1 MFAAPH
7 GSVVF
12 ALSSRNYHSEFE
24 HEKGVEKG
32 ITFTFSYFPYKRPID
47 QQPIRL
53 SVDRWIDGCCSV
65 GCSDCSAPTTIHQC
79 ADPSPSARTAGCFHS
94 FFLYLPQLNLFNSM
108 GFFRANAYRTC
119 IGGRSSPSSSSVLLW
134 LFCSWLAFLSSLA
147 WIASCKTHLHN
158 RPQKPL
164 KSQ

>member
-65 GCSDCSAPTTIHQC
+65 GCSDCSAPTTIHQR
-79 ADPSPSARTAGCFHS
+79 ADPSPSARTAGFFHS

-108 GFFRANAYRTC
+108 GFLEQTHTVPA
-119 IGGRSSPSSSSVLLW
+119 
-134 LFCSWLAFLSSLA
+134 SLA
-147 WIASCKTHLHN
+147 DPRPLH
-158 RPQKPL
+158 RLCFCGSSAVGLPFFL
-164 KSQ
+164 L